1 MARAI
6 SAMGSFSPV
15 LECTQVTATI
25 LVRGRTALTSVST
38 RLSWVT
44 LRKASYRGD
53 TTQRGARAFGPESQR
68 GFRRIVIVVV
78 VNIS

>member
-38 RLSWVT
+38 RLSVT
-44 LRKASYRGD
+44 LRKSSYRGI
-53 TTQRGARAFGPESQR
+53 
-68 GFRRIVIVVV
+68 RRSVAPVRSALSRSEVSV
-78 VNIS
+78 E